1 MGKQCKNNPVVL
13 KNLENQ
19 NLIESKEIRNENS
32 ESDRYQ
38 WIRIIEKYNKNFEGF
53 EESWNEVTRSE
64 NPVKIL
70 KQLAMAIEQF
80 FKSYLDSNQV
90 TPLHIAVEIG
100 SLNLCKYIITKTRIK
115 NPTTKLTMTLED
127 SETKS
132 SKFSIAVEKSP
143 FNFDSEMTP
152 FHLAAMNGNLNLCKV
167 IMENI
172 ENCNPRNFEGNTPL
186 LMAATNGHFEVCK
199 NIMDR

>member
-1 MGKQCKNNPVVL
+1 MIHNTSPDNFYSPQG
-13 KNLENQ
+13 
-19 NLIESKEIRNENS
+19 
-32 ESDRYQ
+32 
-38 WIRIIEKYNKNFEGF
+38 NK
-53 EESWNEVTRSE
+53 
-64 NPVKIL
+64 
-70 KQLAMAIEQF
+70 
-80 FKSYLDSNQV
+80 V

-100 SLNLCKYIITKTRIK
+100 RLNLCKYIISKTRVK

-152 FHLAAMNGNLNLCKV
+152 FHLAAMNGNLDLCKI
-167 IMENI
+167 IMDNI
-172 ENCNPRNFEGNTPL
+172 ENFNPRNFEGNTPL

-199 NIMDR
+199 NIMDRFV